1 MGIFVYGHL
10 GLLGCNIAI
19 MSETKYVFDLITDK
33 AVSHLNNSD
42 GIYVD
47 DWFHTDGV
55 QYDILNG
62 VKIIGEDGYVNFD
75 GDINYIGNEHK
86 DIIRTLNLFAK
97 DYGCSW
103 EGEFYLFDGYVE
115 SVFRAPSFEMEDF
128 VDE

>member
-1 MGIFVYGHL
+1 
-10 GLLGCNIAI
+10 

-62 VKIIGEDGYVNFD
+62 VKINTV
-75 GDINYIGNEHK
+75 
-86 DIIRTLNLFAK
+86 
-97 DYGCSW
+97 
-103 EGEFYLFDGYVE
+103 
-115 SVFRAPSFEMEDF
+115 
-128 VDE
+128 

>member
-1 MGIFVYGHL
+1 MD
-10 GLLGCNIAI
+10 CNIAL

-75 GDINYIGNEHK
+75 GYIES
-86 DIIRTLNLFAK
+86 LFR
-97 DYGCSW
+97 
-103 EGEFYLFDGYVE
+103 V
-115 SVFRAPSFEMEDF
+115 PSFEMEDF